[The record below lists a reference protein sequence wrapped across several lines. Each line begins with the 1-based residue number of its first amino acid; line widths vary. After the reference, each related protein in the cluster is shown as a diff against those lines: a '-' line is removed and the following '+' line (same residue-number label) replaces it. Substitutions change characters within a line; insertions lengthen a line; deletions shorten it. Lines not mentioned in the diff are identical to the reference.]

1 MEKVLVTIKCMVF
14 NQEPYLRE
22 CFDGF
27 LIQKTKFPFEVIVHD
42 DASTDGSKAI
52 IQEYA
57 SKYPS
62 IFKPLYET
70 ENQYSKVG
78 FFGIIKMMNQHIH
91 GKYVAICEG
100 DDYWIDPCKLQK
112 QVDYLERNLEC
123 GLVYTQSFQLDQ
135 KINKQNRGWSRQ
147 SSFYEMLINDNPICT
162 PTTLFRCSLYKQYF
176 DDIEIDD
183 SWKMADLPLWLYLAY
198 KSDIKFLDETTTVY
212 RSLPQSASHSENI
225 KHLMSFLNSDLRI
238 RLYIANKFNSV
249 NYLKRIVNYNI
260 NALFKLSVR
269 FDKNISVY
277 ILKVAARNHY
287 FSAKI
292 LLKSLLY
299 SFSFG
304 RKYHKHKYQ

>member
-42 DASTDGSKAI
+42 DASSDGSKAI

-57 SKYPS
+57 SRYPA
-62 IFKPLYET
+62 IFKPIYET
-70 ENQYSKVG
+70 ENQYTKVG
-78 FFGIIKMMNQHIH
+78 FFGIIKIMNQYIH

-100 DDYWIDPCKLQK
+100 DDYWIDPYKLQK
-112 QVDYLERNLEC
+112 QVDYFESHPLC
-123 GLVYTQSFQLDQ
+123 GLVYTQAYQLDQ
-135 KINKQNRGWSRQ
+135 ISRKYDIGWSKQ
-147 SSFYEMLINDNPICT
+147 SCFNDMLISDNPVCT
-162 PTTLFRCSLYKQYF
+162 PTTLFRYELYLQYLKNL
-176 DDIEIDD
+176 EIDV

-212 RSLPQSASHSENI
+212 RSLPQSASHSEDI

-238 RLYIANKFNSV
+238 RLYIANKFKSV

-287 FSAKI
+287 FSAK
-292 LLKSLLY
+292 LLFKSLLY